1 MTASVINHV
10 SDQRTTVRS
19 PAVLML
25 QVFAAA
31 VMIFPS
37 DMVIRAVGGG
47 GYVAALVAY
56 FLFFAYMAV
65 TLFGLHNPFGY
76 RYPVRSA
83 LCAVW
88 LVALASYALMDR
100 TLLSSGQL
108 SSADRWLIQ
117 LAGVSGVILVASEFL
132 RSLEDIHRVLRA
144 LVWAGAFCGLVA
156 AMQFWLKRDITPY
169 LRILP
174 GFALNQAVGTIAIAS
189 RSGVNRVVGTA
200 SDPITLGVV
209 AGMLLPLA
217 IYMGMHDVGRS
228 PVKRWLP
235 LIFIAVAIPVSVSRA
250 AILSALLALG
260 VLIVSLPP
268 ARRINAIAAI
278 PVAVAGVFLT
288 AHRLLG
294 TLKGYFLAG
303 ASDNSVAHRVNNY
316 SLVEQMVRQRPWFGQ
331 GGGTYI
337 AGNYTNLWEGHIL
350 DNQYL
355 DTVIELGIVGLAAFL
370 LYNLWPFLAALSA
383 RRRVSDPRLR
393 DLCAALAGSA
403 LAGMV
408 CWAFFDALSFPMFV
422 DVQALVAGLIGAAW
436 MLADRESAV
445 MASDRTPGHA
455 NGNIR
460 RYKFAGSGVVESGGG
475 R

>member
-1 MTASVINHV
+1 
-10 SDQRTTVRS
+10 
-19 PAVLML
+19 ML

-56 FLFFAYMAV
+56 FIFFSYMA
-65 TLFGLHNPFGY
+65 TWLFGLHNPRAY
-76 RYPVRSA
+76 HYPVKSA
-83 LCAVW
+83 LCGVW
-88 LVALASYALMDR
+88 IIALVSYALMDH
-100 TLLSSGQL
+100 TLLSSSQL

-117 LAGVSGVILVASEFL
+117 LAGISGVILAASEFL
-132 RSLEDIHRVLRA
+132 HSIEDIHRVLRA

-156 AMQFWLKRDITPY
+156 AIQFWLKRDITPY
-169 LRILP
+169 LKILP
-174 GFALNQAVGTIAIAS
+174 GFTINQAVGTIAIAS
-189 RSGVNRVVGTA
+189 RSGINRVVGTA
-200 SDPITLGVV
+200 SDPIELGVV

-217 IYMGMHDVGRS
+217 VYMGMHDVDRS
-228 PVKRWLP
+228 VVKRWLP
-235 LIFIAVAIPVSVSRA
+235 LVFIAVAIPVSVSRA
-250 AILSALLALG
+250 AILSAVLGLG
-260 VLIVSLPP
+260 VLIVALPP
-268 ARRINAIAAI
+268 ERRINAIAAI
-278 PVAVAGVFLT
+278 PVAIVGVFVT

-294 TLKGYFLAG
+294 TLKGYFFAG
-303 ASDNSVAHRVNNY
+303 TSDNSVAHRVNNY

-355 DTVIELGIVGLAAFL
+355 DTVIELGLIGLVAFIV
-370 LYNLWPFLAALSA
+370 YNIWPFLAALSA

-393 DLCAALAGSA
+393 NLCAALAGSA

-422 DVQALVAGLIGAAW
+422 DVQALVAGLIGAVW
-436 MLADRESAV
+436 MLADKESTVVATDPV
-445 MASDRTPGHA
+445 PGHA

-460 RYKFAGSGVVESGGG
+460 RYQFAGSEVVESGGG